1 VIAEKGLLDLW
12 GVFYNGALACLAQ
25 RQAAETYVPCGFLHR
40 SLLPFALALGAALAL
55 LAGGGAAA
63 PPRPSA
69 DLVEV
74 VVTLPRPSLAMEVAH
89 DRTLAASAKHSH
101 SLAVRTPAAVS
112 YLRTLAAEQRT
123 LSARLAVA
131 IPAARV
137 RWHYGVALDG
147 VSVVLPSSD
156 LARLRALPGATVW
169 PTVTY
174 HSLTDTPASGST
186 TDVNPGPSLIGAPE
200 LWGPN
205 LATAGQGIKIGLVD
219 DGIDQAHPYFN
230 PSGYSYP
237 AGFPK
242 GNRAYTT
249 PKVIVARAFPSPST
263 HWKYADK
270 PFDPEFSYHAT
281 HVAGIAAGDHDT
293 PTAPD
298 NGSPISGVAPKAY
311 LGNYKALTV
320 PTADYG
326 LDGNSPEIAKAI
338 DQAVADGM
346 NVINLSIGEP
356 EVEPRRDIVVK
367 ALDNAAAAGVVPVVA
382 AGNDFDAA
390 GYGSVGSPANAPAAI
405 TAAASTMGGDGTHPD
420 HIASFSSGG
429 PTPVSLLLKPD
440 VTAPGVDVLSSIPAH
455 DFETLDGTSMAAPH
469 VSGAAALLLQRHPT
483 WTVQQV
489 KSALAST
496 GDTVHPTGRSGT
508 VSVLRE
514 GGGRI
519 DLVRADQPLIFTNP
533 TSLGW
538 GLVGRGFSGTK
549 ELSTTD
555 AGGGSAPWAVSIH
568 TQSLP
573 RGAKLAPE
581 KTTLVAGSTLALRL
595 TVSATAEAGDGTGF
609 VLLTRHSDVRR
620 IAFWFHVEVPRL
632 GLDPHRTLRAPG
644 VYHGDTAGQPSRV
657 SSYRYPEQGL
667 APGVPTRLG
676 GPEQVFRFTLRKPVA
691 NFGIAVIDHARGV
704 RVSPRL
710 VAGDDENRVVGYTGI
725 PASLNPYQGF
735 DSAEPVVGAVLPE
748 PGMYEFVFD
757 TPTGAKPGAF
767 TFRFWVN
774 DTSPPSIRLLSHKHV
789 IGRPIRLTVR
799 DSGSGVDPRS
809 FHVRVG
815 GKSVRIRYSDGV
827 LFLRTKGLR
836 PGKKALVVTASDYQ
850 ETKNMED
857 VGPVLPNTRTLHST
871 VTLRR

>member
-1 VIAEKGLLDLW
+1 M
-12 GVFYNGALACLAQ
+12 
-25 RQAAETYVPCGFLHR
+25 
-40 SLLPFALALGAALAL
+40 
-55 LAGGGAAA
+55 
-63 PPRPSA
+63 
-69 DLVEV
+69 
-74 VVTLPRPSLAMEVAH
+74 VVTLPQPSLAMEVAH
-89 DRTLAASAKHSH
+89 DRTLAAAAKHSH
-101 SLAVRTPAAVS
+101 SISVRAPAAVS
-112 YLRTLAAEQRT
+112 YLRTLAAAQRT

-131 IPAARV
+131 VPTARV

-174 HSLTDTPASGST
+174 HTLGDTPDSAT
-186 TDVNPGPSLIGAPE
+186 TTTADPGPALIGAPE
-200 LWGPN
+200 LWGPS

-242 GNRAYTT
+242 GNTAYTT

-263 HWKYADK
+263 HWKYAAK
-270 PFDPEFSYHAT
+270 PFDPAFSFHAT

-298 NGSPISGVAPKAY
+298 HGSPISGVAPKAY

-367 ALDNAAAAGVVPVVA
+367 ALDNAATAGVVPVVA

-483 WTVQQV
+483 WSVQQL

-496 GDTVHPTGRSGT
+496 GDTVHPTGRAGT
-508 VSVLRE
+508 VSVLRQ

-519 DLVRADQPLIFTNP
+519 NLVRADQPLIFTNP

-538 GLVGRGFSGTK
+538 GLVRRGFSDTK

-555 AGGGSAPWAVSIH
+555 AGGGSTPWTVSIH
-568 TQSLP
+568 AQSMP
-573 RGAKLAPE
+573 RGANLAPE
-581 KTTLVAGSTLALRL
+581 QTTLAAGASLALRL
-595 TVSATAEAGDGTGF
+595 TVSPTAEAGDGTGF
-609 VLLTRHSDVRR
+609 VVLTRGSDVRR

-632 GLDPHRTLRAPG
+632 ALDPHRTLRTPG
-644 VYHGDTAGQPSRV
+644 VYSGDTAGQASRV

-667 APGVPTRLG
+667 AASVPTRLG
-676 GPEQVFRFTLRKPVA
+676 GPEQVFRFTLRRQVA
-691 NFGIAVIDHARGV
+691 NFGVAVIGSARGV

-725 PASLNPYQGF
+725 PASLNPYKGF
-735 DSAEPVVGAVLPE
+735 DAAEPVVGAVLPD
-748 PGMYEFVFD
+748 PGTFEFVFD

-767 TFRFWVN
+767 RFRFWVN
-774 DTSPPSIRLLSHKHV
+774 DTSPPTIRLLGRKHV
-789 IGRPIRLTVR
+789 IGRPIRLAVR

-809 FHVRVG
+809 FHARVG
-815 GKSVRIRYSDGV
+815 GKAVRLRYSDGV
-827 LFLRTKGLR
+827 LYLRTKGLHH
-836 PGKKALVVTASDYQ
+836 GTKTLVVTASDYQ

-857 VGPVLPNTRTLHST
+857 VGPVLPNTRTVRT
-871 VTLRR
+871 RVTLRG

>member
-1 VIAEKGLLDLW
+1 
-12 GVFYNGALACLAQ
+12 
-25 RQAAETYVPCGFLHR
+25 
-40 SLLPFALALGAALAL
+40 
-55 LAGGGAAA
+55 
-63 PPRPSA
+63 
-69 DLVEV
+69 V
-74 VVTLPRPSLAMEVAH
+74 VVTLPQPSLALEVAH
-89 DRTLAASAKHSH
+89 DRTLAAAAKHSH
-101 SLAVRTPAAVS
+101 SVSVRTPAAVS
-112 YLRTLAAEQRT
+112 YLRTLAVGQRT

-131 IPAARV
+131 IPTARV
-137 RWHYGVALDG
+137 RWHYSVALDG
-147 VSVVLPSSD
+147 VSVVLPSSY
-156 LARLRALPGATVW
+156 LPRLRSLPGATVW

-174 HSLTDTPASGST
+174 HTLRDTPDSYT
-186 TDVNPGPSLIGAPE
+186 TTTADPGPALIGAPE
-200 LWGPN
+200 LWGPS

-242 GNRAYTT
+242 GNTAYTT

-263 HWKYADK
+263 HWKYAAK
-270 PFDPEFSYHAT
+270 PFDPAFSFHAT

-298 NGSPISGVAPKAY
+298 HGSPISGVAPKAY

-469 VSGAAALLLQRHPT
+469 VSGAAALLLQRHPA
-483 WTVQQV
+483 WSVQQL

-496 GDTVHPTGRSGT
+496 GDTVHPTGRDGT

-519 DLVRADQPLIFTNP
+519 NLVRADQPLIFTNP

-538 GLVGRGFSGTK
+538 GLVRRGFSGTK

-555 AGGGSAPWAVSIH
+555 AGGGSTPWTASIH
-568 TQSLP
+568 AQSMP
-573 RGAKLAPE
+573 SGAKLAAE
-581 KTTLVAGSTLALRL
+581 QTTLAAGASLALRL
-595 TVSATAEAGDGTGF
+595 TVSPTAEAGDGTGF
-609 VLLTRHSDVRR
+609 VVLARGSDVRR

-632 GLDPHRTLRAPG
+632 ALDPHRTLRTPG
-644 VYHGDTAGQPSRV
+644 VYSGDTAGQASRV

-667 APGVPTRLG
+667 AASVPTRLG
-676 GPEQVFRFTLRKPVA
+676 GPEQVFRFTLRRQVA
-691 NFGIAVIDHARGV
+691 NFGVAVIGRARGI

-725 PASLNPYQGF
+725 PASLNPYKGF
-735 DSAEPVVGAVLPE
+735 DAAEPVVGAVLPD
-748 PGMYEFVFD
+748 PGTYEFVFD
-757 TPTGAKPGAF
+757 TPTGARPGAF
-767 TFRFWVN
+767 RFRFWVN
-774 DTSPPSIRLLSHKHV
+774 DTSPPTIRLLGRKHV
-789 IGRPIRLTVR
+789 IGRPIRLAVR

-809 FHVRVG
+809 FHARVG
-815 GKSVRIRYSDGV
+815 GKAVRLRYSDGV
-827 LFLRTKGLR
+827 LYLRTKGLHH
-836 PGKKALVVTASDYQ
+836 GMKTLVVTASDYQ

-857 VGPVLPNTRTLHST
+857 VGPVLPNTRTVRT
-871 VTLRR
+871 KVTLRG